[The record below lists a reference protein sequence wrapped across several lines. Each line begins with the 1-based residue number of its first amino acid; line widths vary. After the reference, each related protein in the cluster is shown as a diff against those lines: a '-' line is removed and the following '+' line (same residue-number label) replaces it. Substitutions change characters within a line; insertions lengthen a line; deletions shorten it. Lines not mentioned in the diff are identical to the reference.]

1 MSARK
6 DSGLCK
12 VLAYGG
18 FGELFRSDDRRQH
31 SVRQSTGASVVRL
44 VRGSHSSAAGLTRRF
59 TPLDPMAALRTIP
72 RSGTRSALLGR
83 RARGLGLLVSASA
96 LLVGTAGA
104 QAPARQS
111 YSRADLEQAAQEAER
126 NPKTRSDAAL
136 LRSRLQNGDFA
147 PGDRIVLELRGDS
160 AVFDT
165 LTVRSGPSLRI
176 ANIPDVPLKGVLRS
190 ELQDYLTKY
199 LARYIREPD
208 VRTETL
214 IRLSVLGEV
223 GKPGFYDFNSD
234 ILLTDA
240 IMAAGGPTGAAAIER
255 STIRRGKAV
264 ILAKS
269 RVQRAAQ
276 SGATLDRLGLRPGDA
291 IEVGQKRRRMD
302 AQAIIGI
309 TGAVASLALSLI
321 WLARN

>member
-1 MSARK
+1 MS
-6 DSGLCK
+6 
-12 VLAYGG
+12 
-18 FGELFRSDDRRQH
+18 
-31 SVRQSTGASVVRL
+31 
-44 VRGSHSSAAGLTRRF
+44 
-59 TPLDPMAALRTIP
+59 ALRTTP
-72 RSGTRSALLGR
+72 RITTRPAALGR
-83 RARGLGLLVSASA
+83 RARGLGLLLGASA
-96 LLVGTAGA
+96 LLAATAGA
-104 QAPARQS
+104 QSPPRQS

-126 NPKTRSDAAL
+126 NPKTRAEAVL
-136 LRSRLQNGDFA
+136 LRSRLQNGDFT

-165 LTVRSGPSLRI
+165 LTVRTGPSLRV
-176 ANIPDVPLKGVLRS
+176 ANIPDVPLRGVLRS

-264 ILAKS
+264 ILAKD

-276 SGATLDRLGLRPGDA
+276 TGATLDRLGLRPGDQ
-291 IEVGQKRRRMD
+291 IEVGQRRRRMD
-302 AQAIIGI
+302 TQAILGI
-309 TGAVASLALSLI
+309 VGAVTSLALTLL
-321 WLARN
+321 WFTRN